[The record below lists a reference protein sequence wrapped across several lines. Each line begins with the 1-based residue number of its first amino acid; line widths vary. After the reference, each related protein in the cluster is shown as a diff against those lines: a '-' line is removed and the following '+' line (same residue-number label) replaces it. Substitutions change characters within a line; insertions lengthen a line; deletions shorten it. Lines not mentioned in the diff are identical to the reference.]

1 LAYSYSRVSYNET
14 GFFSRLVTDF
24 LAGSANVNEFYSFS
38 PDAEGIDKAINAR
51 SLHLT
56 DRQLLVQALTAQ
68 YQGRATSS
76 LVIDNIQSLLNNDT
90 YTVTTA
96 HQPNLMTGYLY
107 FVYKILHVI
116 KLADELNAK
125 YTNKHFVPVYYMGS
139 EDNDI
144 DELGVFRYGNEKY
157 VWDGDGQ
164 KGAVG
169 RMSTAGL
176 KPILERLFATMGP
189 PGIYY
194 TEMRE
199 LITEAYMGQPTL
211 GAATHYLVDKLFG
224 KYGLVIVNP
233 DDALL
238 KSVFIPVIKDEL
250 LHSNSFPIVIE
261 QTRLLE
267 QNYKT
272 QAFPRP
278 INLFYLAHQIRER
291 IERNGEKWVVLNT
304 DISFTEA
311 ELIQEVSNHPERFSP
326 NVILRGLF
334 QSTILPD
341 VAFIGGGAEVAYW
354 FQLKTLFEYYGV
366 FYPLVMLRQSVL
378 WIDTQQ
384 ARLRQ
389 QSGLQMPEIFKKEAD
404 LTKYHITAHS
414 QDDWHTTAEAQEIA
428 GILDVLRSKAVAV
441 DPTLLAAANAVLH
454 RIQKQLTLLEQKM
467 YRAEK
472 KKMSVQ
478 LQRITK
484 LKEAIFPDNSL
495 QERTFNFVDYYLLY
509 GTDFFDIVK
518 DGIEP
523 LSNKFLVVEQESV

>member
-1 LAYSYSRVSYNET
+1 MAYSYSRVSYNET

-24 LAGSANVNEFYSFS
+24 LAGSANVNDFFSFS
-38 PDAEGIDKAINAR
+38 PDAEGIDKAIAAR
-51 SLHLT
+51 GAHLT
-56 DRQLLVQALTAQ
+56 DRELLVKALTAQ
-68 YQGRATSS
+68 YKGRNSSS
-76 LVIDNIQSLLNNDT
+76 LVTDNIQSLLNNDT

-144 DELGVFRYGNEKY
+144 DELGVFRYGNEKF

-176 KPILERLFATMGP
+176 KPLLERLFVTMGP
-189 PGIYY
+189 PGSHY
-194 TEMRE
+194 TELRE
-199 LITEAYMGQPTL
+199 LITEAYMGQPTI

-224 KYGLVIVNP
+224 RYGLVIVNP

-238 KSVFIPVIKDEL
+238 KSAFIPVIKDEL
-250 LHSNSFPIVIE
+250 LHSNSFPLVTE
-261 QTRLLE
+261 QTKLLE

-278 INLFYLAHQIRER
+278 INLFYLDHQIRER

-311 ELIQEVSNHPERFSP
+311 ELMNEVSSHPERFSP

-354 FQLKTLFEYYGV
+354 FQLKTLFQHYGV

-378 WIDTQQ
+378 WIDAQQ

-389 QSGLQMPEIFKKEAD
+389 QSGLQMLEIFKKEAD
-404 LTKYHITAHS
+404 LTKNHITAHS
-414 QDDWHTTAEAQEIA
+414 QDDWHTTTESQEIA
-428 GILDVLRSKAVAV
+428 GVIHALRSKAVAV

-484 LKEAIFPDNSL
+484 LKEAIFPANSL

-509 GTDFFDIVK
+509 GNDFFDIVK

>member
-1 LAYSYSRVSYNET
+1 LAYSYSSVSYNET
-14 GFFSRLVTDF
+14 GFFSKLVTDY
-24 LAGSANVNEFYSFS
+24 LAGSVNVNEFYSFS
-38 PDAEGIDKAINAR
+38 PDAEGIDKAIASR
-51 SLHLT
+51 SLHVT
-56 DRQLLVQALTAQ
+56 DRILLVQALTAQ
-68 YQGRATSS
+68 YKGRATTA
-76 LVIDNIQSLLNNDT
+76 LVTDNIQSLLDNNT

-116 KLADELNAK
+116 KLAGELNEK

-144 DELGVFRYGNEKY
+144 DELGVFRYGNEKF

-169 RMSTAGL
+169 RMSTSGL
-176 KPILERLFATMGP
+176 KPLLDRLFLTMGP
-189 PGIYY
+189 PGTYY
-194 TEMRE
+194 TELRE
-199 LITEAYMGQPTL
+199 LITEAYMGQPTI

-224 KYGLVIVNP
+224 RYGLVIVNP

-238 KSVFIPVIKDEL
+238 KSAFIPVIKDEL
-250 LHSNSFPIVIE
+250 LHSNSFPVVTE

-267 QNYKT
+267 LNYKT

-278 INLFYLAHQIRER
+278 INLFYLNHQIRER
-291 IERNGEKWVVLNT
+291 IERSGEKWVVLNT
-304 DISFTEA
+304 DVSFTEA
-311 ELIQEVSNHPERFSP
+311 ELMNEVSNHPERFSP

-354 FQLKTLFEYYGV
+354 FQLKTLFAHYGV

-378 WIDTQQ
+378 WIDAQQ

-389 QSGLQMPEIFKKEAD
+389 QSGLQMPEIFIKETD
-404 LTKYHITAHS
+404 LTKNHITAHS
-414 QDDWHTTAEAQEIA
+414 QDDWHTTTESQAIA
-428 GILDVLRSKAVAV
+428 GILDGLRSKAVAV

-454 RIQKQLTLLEQKM
+454 RIQKQLAVLEQKM

-484 LKEAIFPDNSL
+484 LKEAIFPANSL
-495 QERTFNFVDYYLLY
+495 QERTCNFVDYYLLY
-509 GTDFFDIVK
+509 GIDFFDVVK
-518 DGIEP
+518 DAIEP
-523 LSNKFLVVEQESV
+523 LSNKFLIVEQGAD

>member
-1 LAYSYSRVSYNET
+1 MAYSYSRVSYNET

-24 LAGSANVNEFYSFS
+24 LAGSANIKEFYSFS
-38 PDAEGIDKAINAR
+38 PDAEGIDKAIAAR
-51 SLHLT
+51 SIHHT
-56 DRQLLVQALTAQ
+56 DRQLLVQAVTAQ

-144 DELGVFRYGNEKY
+144 DELGVFRYGNEKF

-169 RMSTAGL
+169 RMNTAGL
-176 KPILERLFATMGP
+176 KPLLERLFVTMGP
-189 PGIYY
+189 PGNHY
-194 TEMRE
+194 TELRE
-199 LITEAYMGQPTL
+199 LITEAYMGQPTI

-224 KYGLVIVNP
+224 RYGLVIVNP

-238 KSVFIPVIKDEL
+238 KSAFIPVIKDEL
-250 LHSNSFPIVIE
+250 LHSNSFPVVTE

-278 INLFYLAHQIRER
+278 INIFYLDHQIRER
-291 IERNGEKWVVLNT
+291 IERIGEKWVVLNT

-311 ELIQEVSNHPERFSP
+311 ELMHEVSNHPERFSP

-354 FQLKTLFEYYGV
+354 FQLKTLFQHYGV

-378 WIDTQQ
+378 WIDAQQ

-389 QSGLQMPEIFKKEAD
+389 QSGLHMPEIFVKEAD
-404 LTKYHITAHS
+404 LTKNYITAHS
-414 QDDWHTTAEAQEIA
+414 QDDWHTTAESHEIA
-428 GILDVLRSKAVAV
+428 GVLEALRSKAVAV

-454 RIQKQLTLLEQKM
+454 RIQKHLTVLEQKM

-478 LQRITK
+478 LKRITK
-484 LKEAIFPDNSL
+484 LKEAIFPANSL
-495 QERTFNFVDYYLLY
+495 QERTCNFVDYYLLY
-509 GTDFFDIVK
+509 GNDFFDIIK
-518 DGIEP
+518 HGIEP
-523 LSNKFLVVEQESV
+523 LSNKFLVIEQTAD